1 MIDIRTITVLYDN
14 YNNENNNYRVFSS
27 GYNKQ
32 GKNLLCRLK
41 SSVGTDES
49 DSLVKNR
56 VFSFYEIQYFSYE
69 YTLVPGVAWL
79 LFVTSRPADK
89 HRKSYHRPDC
99 STMTAQAKIYPKVHI
114 RSFRY
119 LITLLS

>member
-1 MIDIRTITVLYDN
+1 MIDIRTITVPYDN

-32 GKNLLCRLK
+32 GKNLLGRLK

-69 YTLVPGVAWL
+69 YTLVHGVAWL
-79 LFVTSRPADK
+79 LFITSRPADK
-89 HRKSYHRPDC
+89 HRKRYRPDC
-99 STMTAQAKIYPKVHI
+99 STMTARAKIYPKVHI
-114 RSFRY
+114 RTFRY